1 MKVVKAITVSISTV
15 TLTIIV
21 TKTMQ
26 AHFLPQSVL
35 SVWLMLA
42 ETGVKQI
49 WLQLSSE
56 GSDQWR
62 IHRGAVGA
70 AAPPP
75 LAHNFFYKKPIFSV

>member
-49 WLQLSSE
+49 
-56 GSDQWR
+56 
-62 IHRGAVGA
+62 
-70 AAPPP
+70 
-75 LAHNFFYKKPIFSV
+75 